1 MTSDG
6 LIDLAGDW
14 TLTDDTGEWTCPM
27 RVPGDGITA
36 MHRAGLFP
44 DPCFVH
50 NEIYLRRVADRC
62 AT

>member
-1 MTSDG
+1 VTSVG

-14 TLTDDTGEWTCPM
+14 TLTDVIVEWTCPM
-27 RVPGDGITA
+27 RVPGDRIKA
-36 MHRAGLFP
+36 LHEAGLFA

-62 AT
+62 AI